1 MNKNNSERSP
11 RLTTSRVVS
20 RKLVIYSLVHH
31 PFIQLDFR
39 TISRSSGDSLSGRR
53 KMDSQ
58 ARRTHPGR
66 LHKTGFWNMSNISD
80 SGRRNTVTWT
90 QLGTFGLS
98 LSRLTSAS
106 GPSTYPA
113 NRDFEG
119 HVGGVRGEAPGTFF
133 IFPYFSNLTNSR
145 SLVLTAQS
153 LIY

>member
-1 MNKNNSERSP
+1 
-11 RLTTSRVVS
+11 
-20 RKLVIYSLVHH
+20 
-31 PFIQLDFR
+31 
-39 TISRSSGDSLSGRR
+39 
-53 KMDSQ
+53 
-58 ARRTHPGR
+58 
-66 LHKTGFWNMSNISD
+66 MSNISN

-98 LSRLTSAS
+98 LSRRTSAS

-119 HVGGVRGEAPGTFF
+119 HVGGVWGEAPRTFFF

>member
-1 MNKNNSERSP
+1 
-11 RLTTSRVVS
+11 
-20 RKLVIYSLVHH
+20 
-31 PFIQLDFR
+31 
-39 TISRSSGDSLSGRR
+39 
-53 KMDSQ
+53 MDSQ

-66 LHKTGFWNMSNISD
+66 LHWHKTGFWNMSNISD

-119 HVGGVRGEAPGTFF
+119 HVGGVRGEAPRTFF
-133 IFPYFSNLTNSR
+133 YFSIFFEFDQFKISCAHRSVADLLTNSR
-145 SLVLTAQS
+145 SLVLVLAAPPPCAGA
-153 LIY
+153 